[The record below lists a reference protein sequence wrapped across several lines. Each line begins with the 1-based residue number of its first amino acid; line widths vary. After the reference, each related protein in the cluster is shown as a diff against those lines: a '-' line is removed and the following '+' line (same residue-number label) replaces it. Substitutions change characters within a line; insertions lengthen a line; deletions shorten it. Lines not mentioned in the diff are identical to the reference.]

1 MPELIPSRAEAEQ
14 VWAERVRAN
23 REQVDRFREIEDGI
37 DFYGSVAT
45 MFRDDPHRTTEPALN
60 VLLELVEPGETWLDI
75 GAGGGRYALPLA
87 LRAGRVIA
95 LDPSAGMLEQLRGGM
110 QEHGITNVQII
121 QARWPLAEPPTT
133 DVAFIAHVGYDIE
146 AIGPFLDAMESAA
159 GRLCVATLFQQRP
172 TYYFDQLWPEIHG
185 ESRAALP
192 ALPEFLAL
200 LLARGRPFEVRL
212 AERLGAPYES
222 VEQAAHFAHRQ
233 TWVRPGS
240 DKDRLMR
247 AAVTR
252 SLSER
257 NGRYAFD
264 WEPGQVGIVSWAPPG

>member
-1 MPELIPSRAEAEQ
+1 MPELIPSRATAEQ
-14 VWAERVRAN
+14 DWAERVRAN
-23 REQVDRFREIEDGI
+23 REQVDRFREIEDGM

-45 MFRDDPHRTTEPALN
+45 MFRDDPHRTAEPALN

-87 LRAGRVIA
+87 LRAGRVVA

-110 QEHGITNVQII
+110 QEHGITNIQIV
-121 QARWPLAEPPTT
+121 QARWPVAERPTT

-146 AIGPFLDAMESAA
+146 AIGPFLDAMEAA
-159 GRLCVATLFQQRP
+159 AVRLCVAMLFQQRP
-172 TYYFDQLWPEIHG
+172 TYFFDQLWPDIHG
-185 ESRAALP
+185 EPRAALP

-212 AERLGAPYES
+212 AERLGATYES
-222 VEQAAHFAHRQ
+222 VEQAAHFARRQ

-240 DKDRLMR
+240 EKDRLMQ
-247 AAVTR
+247 AAIAR

-257 NGRYAFD
+257 NGRYAFN
-264 WEPGQVGIVSWAPPG
+264 WEPGQVGIVSWAPPD